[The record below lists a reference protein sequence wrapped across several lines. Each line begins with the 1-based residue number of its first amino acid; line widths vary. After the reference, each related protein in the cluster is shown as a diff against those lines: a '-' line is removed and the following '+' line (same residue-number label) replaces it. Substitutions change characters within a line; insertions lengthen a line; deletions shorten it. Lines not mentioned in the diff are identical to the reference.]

1 MASDINLYLFATN
14 VLAPWIIGVISF
26 IFVIIGAFMCY
37 AIGAA
42 VRLRHKLEK
51 LAMYMQEYEND
62 QIKLVYLIGFTIHSF
77 ENDKRYTTLN
87 GFVCF
92 FAVCSEQY
100 IGDRK

>member
-42 VRLRHKLEK
+42 VRLRNKLEK
-51 LAMYMQEYEND
+51 LAMYMQEYEDD
-62 QIKLVYLIGFTIHSF
+62 QINF